1 LPPVDTSNIRST
13 MSPNNAT
20 PPIPSNTTPP
30 RTTSINNPYS
40 TRLTP
45 HHPRSTMLPHQPQ

>member
-20 PPIPSNTTPP
+20 PPIPSNTKY
-30 RTTSINNPYS
+30 YS
-40 TRLTP
+40 SS
-45 HHPRSTMLPHQPQ
+45 HNVN